1 METLKLNEPY
11 AQVLEQLGDV
21 QQHVDEALYRY
32 AVERTQQRVLE
43 LEAQVQVW
51 EDKYECSYDLFAYR
65 TATDE
70 NYVRDLNSH
79 AETQMWEA
87 DLIAWEFYATE
98 LKAWRQRLSTLTA
111 S

>member
-21 QQHVDEALYRY
+21 QKHVDEALYRY
-32 AVERTQQRVLE
+32 AIEQVQHHILE
-43 LEAQVQVW
+43 LETQVQVW
-51 EDKYECSYDLFAYR
+51 ENKYECSYDLFAYR

-70 NYVRDLNSH
+70 AYVRALNGH
-79 AETQMWEA
+79 TETQMWEA
-87 DLIAWEFYATE
+87 DLITWEFYATE
-98 LKAWRQRLSTLTA
+98 LKAWRQQLSTLTA